1 MSTDNIVKAYHAAT
15 DEDRLAGE
23 TWYAHA
29 QAFCQTLDPENVS
42 RAAGV
47 VAALSPMLSWPRNM
61 VVASDVYAGAR
72 SGALSAN
79 IAKAVRILDGEDALD
94 VLRGTKVRA
103 FYANIMGDPDAV
115 TVDRHA
121 IMVADN
127 RTYTSSELKFT
138 AGNVKRIAEEY
149 REASRILSEETGRNL
164 TPAMV
169 QATVWVW
176 WRKNHALANHG

>member
-1 MSTDNIVKAYHAAT
+1 MSTNNIVKAYHSAS

-23 TWYAHA
+23 GWYAHA
-29 QAFCQTLDPENVS
+29 LAFCASLDDNVE

-72 SGALSAN
+72 SGCLSAN
-79 IAKAVRILDGEDALD
+79 IAKAVRILDGEAPLD
-94 VLRGTKVRA
+94 VLGGKKVRA
-103 FYANIMGDPDAV
+103 FFANIMGDQDTV

-127 RTYTSSELKFT
+127 RTYTSDELKFT
-138 AGNVKRIAEEY
+138 VSNVKRITDEY
-149 REASRILSEETGRNL
+149 REAARILSDETGRDL

-176 WRKNHALANHG
+176 WRKTHALANHG

>member
-1 MSTDNIVKAYHAAT
+1 MSTENIVNAYRAAS
-15 DEDRLAGE
+15 DEDRAAGE
-23 TWYAHA
+23 SWYSHA
-29 QAFCQTLDPENVS
+29 QAFCASLDSDVS

-61 VVASDVYAGAR
+61 VVAADVYAGAR
-72 SGALSAN
+72 SGCLSAN
-79 IAKAVRILDGEDALD
+79 IAKAVRILDGEDPLD

-103 FYANIMGDPDAV
+103 FYANIMGDPDTV

-127 RTYTSSELKFT
+127 RTYTGNELKFT
-138 AGNVKRIAEEY
+138 AGNVKRIADEY
-149 REASRILSEETGRNL
+149 REAARILSDETGRNL

-176 WRKNHALANHG
+176 WRKTHALANHG

>member
-1 MSTDNIVKAYHAAT
+1 MSAHNIITAYRSAT

-23 TWYAHA
+23 MWYAHA
-29 QAFCQTLDPENVS
+29 LAFCRTLDPDNVE

-47 VAALSPMLSWPRNM
+47 VAAISPMLSWPRNM
-61 VVASDVYAGAR
+61 AVAADIYAGKR
-72 SGALSAN
+72 EGCLKAN
-79 IAKAVRILDGEDALD
+79 IAKAVRILDGEAPLD
-94 VLRGTKVRA
+94 VLGGRKVRA
-103 FYANIMGDPDAV
+103 FYANILGDGEAV

-127 RTYTSSELKFT
+127 RTYTSDELKFT
-138 AGNVKRIAEEY
+138 AGNVKRITDEY
-149 REASRILSEETGRNL
+149 REAAATLSAEMGRTL

>member
-1 MSTDNIVKAYHAAT
+1 MSTNNIVKAYRAAS

-23 TWYAHA
+23 TWYASA
-29 QAFCQTLDPENVS
+29 LAFCQTLDPENVS

-61 VVASDVYAGAR
+61 VMAENVYAGER
-72 SGALSAN
+72 SGCLSAN

-103 FYANIMGDPDAV
+103 FYANIMGDPDTV

-121 IMVADN
+121 IMVADD
-127 RTYTSSELKFT
+127 RTYTSDELKFT
-138 AGNVKRIAEEY
+138 AGNVKRIAAEY
-149 REASRILSEETGRNL
+149 REAARILSDETGRTL
-164 TPAMV
+164 SPAMV

-176 WRKNHALANHG
+176 WRKTHALANHG